1 MNQPDL
7 LQPKTTSGKK
17 RPGSEIHSNSDS
29 EPSNATPLKTG
40 TKLKKQL
47 CRTTFKRFRRIFL
60 YDIIH
65 HSSESERISLSL
77 SPLKDKSMCIM
88 ARPELESLVEHLKK
102 QDMIRTQRILALNSG
117 MATKVRRTLFSMNFE
132 EELTYRTCSDG
143 WIVIQSWWKSKEARE
158 YLELRKF
165 GSLQIS
171 TPKNGTLVSTG
182 SPTEP
187 SNED

>member
-1 MNQPDL
+1 MNPPDL
-7 LQPKTTSGKK
+7 QQLKTTSGKK

-29 EPSNATPLKTG
+29 EPLNEIALKTG
-40 TKLKKQL
+40 TKSKNRQ

-88 ARPELESLVEHLKK
+88 GRPELENLVEHLKK

-117 MATKVRRTLFSMNFE
+117 MATKVRRTLYSMNFE

-158 YLELRKF
+158 FLELKRF
-165 GSLQIS
+165 GLLQTS
-171 TPKNGTLVSTG
+171 TPKNGTQASTG